1 MQVRYIIGFMQDC
14 QLDKIDYSQI
24 ITARQNNSASK
35 LGLKL
40 ACNNNNKYKNLKKA
54 QRKHRSLNIEN
65 IGMQVLS
72 YQIVNNIC
80 KMSKLPTKLICCFDG
95 LWHNLR

>member
-40 ACNNNNKYKNLKKA
+40 ACNNNNKYKN
-54 QRKHRSLNIEN
+54 
-65 IGMQVLS
+65 
-72 YQIVNNIC
+72 
-80 KMSKLPTKLICCFDG
+80 
-95 LWHNLR
+95 